1 MGFVPEGKVYRLRFV
16 DDDMAGL
23 VVTARSTNLGAFLDV
38 AEWVDIDPKSASKED
53 LRKLASLFET
63 FAGALVSWNVEQ
75 PAGVPVP
82 ATLEG
87 LRSQDVDFCLEI
99 IRAWFEAIGGVPGP
113 LGARSSNGGKSLE
126 ASIPMEAM
134 RSDSQES

>member
-1 MGFVPEGKVYRLRFV
+1 MGYVRERKVYRLRFV

-23 VVTARSTNLGAFLDV
+23 VVEAHSTNLGAFLDV
-38 AEWVDIDPKSASKED
+38 AEWVDIDPTSTSPED

-63 FAGALVSWNVEQ
+63 FADALVSWNLEE

-87 LRSQDVDFCLEI
+87 LRSQDVDFCLAI
-99 IRAWFEAIGGVPGP
+99 IRAWFEAVGGVPGP
-113 LGARSSNGGKSLE
+113 LGARSSAGELSLE
-126 ASIPMEAM
+126 ASIPMEPLSVSRA
-134 RSDSQES
+134 S